1 MNPTS
6 ILLYKITDMIHE
18 VITTSIGGIAFKSLV
33 DQHEIILDA
42 HAEFG
47 GTDKGPTPKPLL
59 LTSLSGCT
67 GMDVVSL
74 LKKMRIT
81 VEDFQIKVTGTLTD
95 EHPKHYSHI
104 HLVYTF
110 TGSSL
115 DKTKIEKAVNMSQER
130 YCGVSYMLSKAAK
143 LDYEVVIKE
152 A

>member
-1 MNPTS
+1 ME
-6 ILLYKITDMIHE
+6 HE
-18 VITTSIGGIAFKSLV
+18 VITTSIGGIAFKSVV
-33 DQHEIILDA
+33 DQHEITLDA

-74 LKKMRIT
+74 LKKMR
-81 VEDFQIKVTGTLTD
+81 VDVDGFEIKVTGTLTD

-104 HLVYTF
+104 HLKYIF
-110 TGSSL
+110 TGTSL
-115 DKTKIEKAVNMSQER
+115 DKAKIEKAVNLSQER

-152 A
+152 V